1 VPSQLHEVLVMLFRN
16 RPELAPLLL
25 QEALHVELPKYTEVR
40 IESAKLTDVV
50 PAEYSADLVVLL
62 VDGRPV
68 LGIIV
73 EVQLK
78 PDERKRF
85 SWPVYVAGLRA
96 RLECDCCLLVV
107 CPTTKTALWSS
118 MPIATGPGGSLMPLV
133 LGPEGVPVVTD
144 GEKARRFPELAVLSV
159 MAHGQGDVQ
168 TAVNIA
174 RVAAA
179 AAADLASDSQA
190 LYLDLIESALGG
202 AARKAF
208 EMLPETYQFQGPSYL
223 RGRVEGEANGKAEDI
238 LAILEARG
246 MPVAND
252 QRQRI
257 LDCTNVDR
265 LNAWVRRAV
274 TLTDVNELFAQ

>member
-1 VPSQLHEVLVMLFRN
+1 MLFRN

-25 QEALHVELPKYTEVR
+25 DEALHVPLPHYTDLR
-40 IESAKLTDVV
+40 IESAQLTDVV
-50 PAEYSADLVVLL
+50 PTEYRADLVVLL
-62 VDGRPV
+62 IDDKPV

-73 EVQLK
+73 EVQLQ

-107 CPTTKTALWSS
+107 SPSTITARWASV
-118 MPIATGPGGSLMPLV
+118 PIITGPGGQLVPLV

-144 GEKARRFPELAVLSV
+144 AQKARRLPELAVLSV

-174 RVAAA
+174 QVAAA
-179 AAADLASDSQA
+179 AAAGLASDAQA
-190 LYLDLIESALGG
+190 LYLDLIESALGE

-208 EMLPETYQFQGPSYL
+208 EMIPETYKFQGPTYL
-223 RGRVEGEANGKAEDI
+223 KGQAVGEARGEAKAI
-238 LAILEARG
+238 LAVLEARG
-246 MPVAND
+246 LAPTEQ

-257 LDCTNVDR
+257 LACADLEQ
-265 LNAWVRRAV
+265 LNTWVRKAV
-274 TLTDVNELFAQ
+274 ILADVEELFAQ